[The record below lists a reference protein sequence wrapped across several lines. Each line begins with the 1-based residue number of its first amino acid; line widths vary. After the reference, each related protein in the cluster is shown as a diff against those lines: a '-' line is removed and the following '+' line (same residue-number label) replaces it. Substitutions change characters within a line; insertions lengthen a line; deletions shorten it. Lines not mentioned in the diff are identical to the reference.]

1 MDKEPKLNIG
11 AINPYALTETLLG
24 RKIDW
29 NKKNSIKIMEDTL
42 ETPYSELFDM
52 KFDSPLFAGLKL
64 NKDNM
69 PEPLKASEINI
80 REAKD
85 LETPDISRLKKLS
98 ELKELGIKKLNEV
111 KIKTGMI
118 NKDNLELTLDVPE
131 LKRTLSKSLVSKSLA
146 DIALNLSGSSNKD
159 WVPSNGVWVD
169 KGDFFEDVIEF
180 SDPIQGAVANC
191 YFIAA
196 LNAVAWA
203 DPYRIVHRNR
213 ATSTGETKRVN
224 AIKFY
229 SKGGGKDAPT
239 KLVEVSDKTVV
250 NKSNHNWIY
259 CRSND
264 ANEIYPALYEK
275 AFAKWI
281 TKTNSDQPDI
291 TKTGWGNCV
300 KATAQLNNK
309 KPHYYNTKNRTGD
322 ELYSIV
328 RQNSM
333 SRKTIHPMTAWTYG
347 SSDKTYTGTNVVGS
361 HCYTVLGWTFK
372 NNRKYIV
379 LRNPWGRT
387 EPAGLNT
394 YQGLISFFDESFWRP
409 IHTTGN
415 DGVFALHANS
425 FKSLFA
431 GLGVA
436 K

>member
-1 MDKEPKLNIG
+1 
-11 AINPYALTETLLG
+11 
-24 RKIDW
+24 
-29 NKKNSIKIMEDTL
+29 MEDTL
-42 ETPYSELFDM
+42 ETDYSELFDM
-52 KFDSPLFAGLKL
+52 KFNSPIYAGLKL

-69 PEPLKASEINI
+69 PEPLKASEIKI
-80 REAKD
+80 RTLEDA
-85 LETPDISRLKKLS
+85 ETPDISRLKKLS
-98 ELKELGIKKLNEV
+98 ELKKLGIETLSDV
-111 KIKTGMI
+111 KIKSGLI
-118 NKDNLELTLDVPE
+118 NKDSLELKLDIPNIN
-131 LKRTLSKSLVSKSLA
+131 RTLSKSVLSKALA
-146 DIALNLSGSSNKD
+146 AIVLNKSGASKKD
-159 WVPSNGVWVD
+159 WTPQNGVWVN
-169 KGDFFEDVIEF
+169 KGDFFNDVVEY

-213 ATSTGETKRVN
+213 ATSTGETRRVN

-250 NKSNHNWIY
+250 NASNSNWIY

-264 ANEIYPALYEK
+264 NNEIYPALYEK

-281 TKTNSDQPDI
+281 TKTNSDKPDI
-291 TKTGWGNCV
+291 TKTAWGNCV

-309 KPHYYNTKNRTGD
+309 KPHYYNTNSRTGS

-328 RQNSM
+328 RANSM

-347 SSDKTYTGTNVVGS
+347 SSSKTYTGTNVVAS
-361 HCYTVLGWTFK
+361 HCYTVLGWAF
-372 NNRKYIV
+372 NNDKKYIV
-379 LRNPWGRT
+379 LRNPWGVT

-394 YQGLISFFDESFWRP
+394 YQGLISFFDGSFWRP
-409 IHTTGN
+409 INTIGN
-415 DGVFALHANS
+415 DGVFALEANS
-425 FKSLFA
+425 FKTLFA
-431 GLGVA
+431 GIGVA

>member
-1 MDKEPKLNIG
+1 MDKAPKLSIG

-29 NKKNSIKIMEDTL
+29 SKKNSIKIMEDTL
-42 ETPYSELFDM
+42 ETDYSELFDM
-52 KFDSPLFAGLKL
+52 KFNSPIYAGLKL

-69 PEPLKASEINI
+69 PEPLKASEIKI
-80 REAKD
+80 RTLEDA
-85 LETPDISRLKKLS
+85 ETPDISRLKKLS
-98 ELKELGIKKLNEV
+98 ELEKLGIKKLSDV
-111 KIKTGMI
+111 KIKSGLI
-118 NKDNLELTLDVPE
+118 NKDTLELKLDIPNIN
-131 LKRTLSKSLVSKSLA
+131 RTLSKSVLSEALA
-146 DIALNLSGSSNKD
+146 SIVLNKSGSSKKD
-159 WVPSNGVWVD
+159 WTPQNGVWVD
-169 KGDFFEDVIEF
+169 KGDFFNDVVEY

-213 ATSTGETKRVN
+213 ATATGETDRVN

-239 KLVEVSDKTVV
+239 KLVEVTDKTVV
-250 NKSNHNWIY
+250 NTSNSNWIY

-264 ANEIYPALYEK
+264 NNEIYPALYEK
-275 AFAKWI
+275 AFAKWV
-281 TKTNSDQPDI
+281 TKTNSDKPDI
-291 TKTGWGNCV
+291 TKTAWGNCV

-309 KPHYYNTKNRTGD
+309 TPHYYNTNSRTGS

-328 RQNSM
+328 RANSM

-347 SSDKTYTGTNVVGS
+347 SSDKSYTGTNVVGS
-361 HCYTVLGWTFK
+361 HCYAVLGWAYK
-372 NNRKYIV
+372 NRKKYIV
-379 LRNPWGRT
+379 LRNPWGVT

-409 IHTTGN
+409 INTIGN
-415 DGVFALHANS
+415 DGVFALEANS
-425 FKSLFA
+425 FKTLFA
-431 GLGVA
+431 GIGVA